1 MRLKDNGHR
10 FVMKDKETDKI
21 KAQQQI
27 AKSSFQEINNNPTKE
42 LLEKVE
48 KWKEYIVNYDAR
60 PGKNST
66 LYKTHKSDIPITL
79 LTTGC
84 NTMI

>member
-10 FVMKDKETDKI
+10 FVMKDKKTDKI

-42 LLEKVE
+42 PLEKVE

-66 LYKTHKSDIPITL
+66 L
-79 LTTGC
+79 
-84 NTMI
+84 

>member
-10 FVMKDKETDKI
+10 FVMKDKEIDKI

-66 LYKTHKSDIPITL
+66 LYKTHKPDIPITL

-84 NTMI
+84 NTAI